1 MDRQLSFKFIF
12 PQYIAADHVVTNGHG
27 TACRQVLGHDLVS
40 CHGKCFESEIV
51 QPQRRLKMATSKKK
65 ASKSSQK
72 DTPRIDSMSGEF
84 AILKI
89 AFLLAALDGKIDE
102 TEREMYDR
110 LAEQC
115 KNIDVD
121 QAQEVLKEVDA
132 ATKRLLEVK
141 NRKDKSAGSGLFVS
155 AFLMEALPTDNEIL
169 DMFMKEV
176 EAVCDWPS
184 FVKDSSRVRR
194 AFVMWT
200 AMAMADGDYS
210 AIERKA
216 IERLRAKVNSY
227 ELISKE
233 LLDGAEGKI
242 GEVQKLSG
250 MIGMA
255 RDLKKSAAFNDRRD
269 AILSELDAMIR
280 G

>member
-1 MDRQLSFKFIF
+1 
-12 PQYIAADHVVTNGHG
+12 
-27 TACRQVLGHDLVS
+27 
-40 CHGKCFESEIV
+40 
-51 QPQRRLKMATSKKK
+51 MATSKKK
-65 ASKSSQK
+65 ASKNSQK
-72 DTPRIDSMSGEF
+72 DAPRFDSTNGEF
-84 AILKI
+84 AILKV